1 MTCEEAR
8 MVSPLV
14 IPLGSSARF
23 AVSLFLTR
31 LSVPDDEPDSSGARA
46 MSRALANTRCR
57 VRAEPSPSAIG
68 FDEKCLS
75 TSSLRSPLSAGAS
88 SWRGLDSCLWVVNQY
103 QHHVLLDFA
112 HC

>member
-1 MTCEEAR
+1 MTCEEAQ

-31 LSVPDDEPDSSGARA
+31 LSVPDDESDSSGARA

-68 FDEKCLS
+68 SDREVPLDVVLAVPFKCW
-75 TSSLRSPLSAGAS
+75 SLLVAGT
-88 SWRGLDSCLWVVNQY
+88 G
-103 QHHVLLDFA
+103 
-112 HC
+112 